1 MISTARIKKKLYL
14 TVARYFRFFANLSLK
29 RWRPR
34 VIAVTGSVGKTTL
47 LNLLEVQLGKRAHY
61 SHNANSAYGIAFDI
75 LGMDGVRGSKLKW
88 FYLFIMA
95 PVKGLS
101 FRHTQEFYV
110 VEIDGERP
118 KETEFLASWLRPEVT
133 LWVSVGRTH
142 AIYFDELVNKGLYES
157 VDEAIVDEF
166 SYLPRLT
173 SKLVAYNAD
182 SPLIVK
188 AMAGIDVPQENVDS
202 SALKTFAVWP
212 NRTGLAV
219 NDENYVFNEPMPQEV
234 YVQLALLKIL
244 ADYLDEP
251 VVTDLSSYV
260 QPPGRSNFLLGKNN
274 VKLIDS
280 SYNAHLISVES
291 IVRLYSEMQ
300 ADQKWLVI
308 GDIVEQGESEAEEHT
323 RLGEILRKTD
333 FERYILVGRR
343 TQKWTYPEMDQSKTV
358 TFLRPGDALK
368 YLKRELKGGETVL
381 FKGSQ
386 YLEGI
391 IEHLLENPADAA
403 KLPRQEPA
411 AKKRRAK
418 WGL

>member
-47 LNLLEVQLGKRAHY
+47 LNLLEVQLGERAHY
-61 SHNANSAYGIAFDI
+61 SHGANSSYGIAFDI
-75 LGMDGVRGSKLKW
+75 LGLSGVYGSKLKW
-88 FYLFIMA
+88 LYLLIIVPLRSA
-95 PVKGLS
+95 W
-101 FRHTQEFYV
+101 FRHSQEFYI
-110 VEIDGERP
+110 VEIDGDRP
-118 KETEFLASWLRPEVT
+118 TETGQLASWLKPEVT
-133 LWVSVGRTH
+133 FWVSVGRSH
-142 AIYFDELVNKGLYES
+142 AEPFDELVQAGLFET
-157 VDEAIVDEF
+157 VDEAIVHEF
-166 SYLPRLT
+166 ASLPKST
-173 SKLVAYNAD
+173 SQLVIYDAD
-182 SPLIVK
+182 NEQI
-188 AMAGIDVPQENVDS
+188 IE
-202 SALKTFAVWP
+202 ALKSIDTHKIGIKKEVLAHYAVWP
-212 NRTGLAV
+212 DRTELTV
-219 NDENYVFNEPMPQEV
+219 CDVEYQFTEPMPREV
-234 YVQLALLKIL
+234 YTQLAMLGAL

-251 VVTDLSSYV
+251 VATDLSSYV
-260 QPPGRSNFLLGKNN
+260 QPPGRSNFLPGKNN

-300 ADQKWLVI
+300 TDQKWLVI
-308 GDIVEQGESEAEEHT
+308 GDIVEQGESEAKEHT

-368 YLKRELKGGETVL
+368 YLERELKGGETVL

-391 IEHLLENPADAA
+391 IEHLLENPTDTA